1 MLLSICIPTYN
12 RPVSLLNCL
21 NSIAT
26 QKNKNDF
33 EVCISDNCSKFKTE
47 KLIRPFKKKINIRF
61 QRNKKNL
68 GFAMNVLKVSLM
80 AKGKFIWFLGD
91 DDMLNK
97 HSISYLINLIKKN
110 KDVHFYF
117 INSYYLNK
125 SYIDKFPKPFNIKDL
140 PKKMQTHSPQ
150 RKNKRVNFFELINHK
165 ICFDFLIGFYVNAFR
180 RDLWIKNLHVIDN
193 KQIKKPGT
201 WSTFENTCFFI
212 KVFCSAF
219 KNSKS
224 FICAKPLSINLSG
237 VREWSRLYPFVEIV
251 RLPEALDFYR
261 SQGLNFF
268 QYIYSKNYSL
278 RNFFNYFFKIYI
290 GGEKSGLH
298 YVNFQKH
305 FFKNLIYP
313 NAWLSVIYFLFR
325 KLRHL

>member
-12 RPVSLLNCL
+12 RPESLLNCL
-21 NSIAT
+21 SSIAC
-26 QKNKNDF
+26 QKNKSNF
-33 EVCISDNCSKFKTE
+33 EVCISDNCSKFQTRKII
-47 KLIRPFKKKINIRF
+47 KPFKKKINIRF

-97 HSISYLINLIKKN
+97 YAVSYLINLIKKN
-110 KDVHFYF
+110 KDVDFYF
-117 INSYYLNK
+117 INSNYLNK
-125 SYIDKFPKPFNIKDL
+125 SYLDKFSKPFNLKYL
-140 PKKMQTHSPQ
+140 PKKMKTHSPQ
-150 RKNKRVNFFELINHK
+150 KKNRKVNFLDLVNHK

-180 RDLWIKNLHVIDN
+180 RDLWNKNLHVIDN

-219 KNSKS
+219 KNSRS

-237 VREWSRLYPFVEIV
+237 VREWSRLYPFIEIV

-261 SQGLNFF
+261 SQGLNFY

-278 RNFFNYFFKIYI
+278 RNFFNYFLKIFLGGKNLVYI
-290 GGEKSGLH
+290 TLI
-298 YVNFQKH
+298 
-305 FFKNLIYP
+305 FKNI
-313 NAWLSVIYFLFR
+313 FL
-325 KLRHL
+325 KI